1 MEMREIG
8 LAAPP
13 RTASEWRLQH
23 TTRLA
28 DYRGRLSTCL
38 LELLDAS
45 TTADRRRTLTED
57 AAVLQ
62 ALIKNV
68 EDELT
73 ALPPPLPTADV
84 SVEPHVDV
92 STSICLNRMRE
103 YIMPLTLFKIVLYLA
118 GFIGVVYYLVLLLR
132 RISQTAPVVS
142 SARSEVG
149 SIPAP
154 GIFFCAENDFELV
167 DSTLLFGDCKLV
179 GDLSRPPPTS
189 QCNMTVANVRL
200 LTYGKNLTRCG
211 VLLPMTVGYDVNI
224 NMVSI
229 RFFVNRSA
237 HVSAFGAMLIGTFT
251 NASQIQDGA
260 LVVANADFSDD
271 TGATLVRFS
280 TRNSSYSPRAF
291 AGAWSERTY
300 STFVS
305 HAPSGN
311 IAVGGKLLVQPIDNS
326 IEYVT
331 EVYPFQLSDVISAI
345 SGVASIIAGIIGF
358 LLGPGVYEVDGF
370 AARVFSCLRHDRN
383 VKADRPVTA
392 TSFVRF

>member
-1 MEMREIG
+1 
-8 LAAPP
+8 
-13 RTASEWRLQH
+13 
-23 TTRLA
+23 
-28 DYRGRLSTCL
+28 L
-38 LELLDAS
+38 LELLDAA

-68 EDELT
+68 EEEIT

-118 GFIGVVYYLVLLLR
+118 GFFGVVYYLALLLR

-142 SARSEVG
+142 SARAEVG

-154 GIFFCAENDFELV
+154 GIFFCAENDLQLI
-167 DSTLLFGDCKLV
+167 DSTLLFGGCKLV
-179 GDLSRPPPTS
+179 GDLSRPPTTS

-211 VLLPMTVGYDVNI
+211 VLLPMTVGSDVNV

-229 RFFVNRSA
+229 GFYVNRSA
-237 HVSAFGAMLIGTFT
+237 HVSAFGAILIGTFT
-251 NASQIQDGA
+251 NASQIQDGT

-291 AGAWSERTY
+291 AGPWSERTY

-305 HAPSGN
+305 HANSGN
-311 IAVGGKLLVQPIDNS
+311 IPDGGALLVQPIDNS

-331 EVYPFQLSDVISAI
+331 EVYPFQLSDVISAV